1 MSNQNSNII
10 IGSRGSDL
18 ALWQANF
25 VKNKLE
31 TLGRI
36 VEIKIIQTKGDKI
49 QHLSFDKIEGK
60 GFFTKEIEKALIDK
74 EIDLAVHSLKDLET
88 DQPKGLCLGAVPKR
102 ENPSDC
108 LLINRNA
115 VDESQELNIK
125 KYAIVGTS
133 SARRKNQL
141 LLFREDLKIQDLRG
155 NVPTRVNKLS
165 TGNYD
170 GIVLAKAGLNRLEL
184 DLSSFFV
191 VDLPPQYF
199 IPAPA
204 QGALGLQ
211 IRENDFPLKDVL
223 SKLNHGATHENVN
236 FERNI
241 LNGIGGGCHSPFGA
255 YSELNDDGA
264 RTTWVTFANKVDE
277 KPFRFVTKS
286 EDVGAIVSKVKS
298 NLISKKI
305 WISRSLN
312 EDSIFKKLVSNFGNE
327 VVGKSLIDKKIIT
340 QTSLPNCNWIF
351 INSAFA
357 FDSILNLRSEFNS
370 KKIAAFGKATAK
382 YIQKNG
388 IKVDFVGKGSPENV
402 ANSFANLILSDEV
415 VFFPSSDVSL
425 GSVQEKIP
433 DVNKIV
439 KITYNTTFNT
449 ALIDNQDYLV
459 FTSPSNVAAFLVSN
473 TFQNEKIISIGSST
487 TTALKNAGVDS
498 VYQSYESSEL
508 SLADSVLSLI

>member
-1 MSNQNSNII
+1 MSNQYSKII

-88 DQPKGLCLGAVPKR
+88 DQPEGLCLGAVPNR

-211 IRENDFPLKDVL
+211 IRVNDFALKDVL
-223 SKLNHGATHENVN
+223 SKLN
-236 FERNI
+236 
-241 LNGIGGGCHSPFGA
+241 
-255 YSELNDDGA
+255 DG
-264 RTTWVTFANKVDE
+264 VT
-277 KPFRFVTKS
+277 
-286 EDVGAIVSKVKS
+286 
-298 NLISKKI
+298 
-305 WISRSLN
+305 
-312 EDSIFKKLVSNFGNE
+312 
-327 VVGKSLIDKKIIT
+327 
-340 QTSLPNCNWIF
+340 
-351 INSAFA
+351 
-357 FDSILNLRSEFNS
+357 
-370 KKIAAFGKATAK
+370 
-382 YIQKNG
+382 
-388 IKVDFVGKGSPENV
+388 
-402 ANSFANLILSDEV
+402 
-415 VFFPSSDVSL
+415 
-425 GSVQEKIP
+425 
-433 DVNKIV
+433 
-439 KITYNTTFNT
+439 
-449 ALIDNQDYLV
+449 
-459 FTSPSNVAAFLVSN
+459 
-473 TFQNEKIISIGSST
+473 
-487 TTALKNAGVDS
+487 
-498 VYQSYESSEL
+498 
-508 SLADSVLSLI
+508 